1 MYSKTEAVSVLD
13 GPARAELLLQKRML
27 EDRANMTIGRR
38 GQSYSF
44 KRGCWRTER
53 IATIDVYLPSLG
65 IFTSKYTNID
75 CMLFS

>member
-38 GQSYSF
+38 GQSYSCR
-44 KRGCWRTER
+44 RGCWRTEPK
-53 IATIDVYLPSLG
+53 ATIDVYLPSLG
-65 IFTSKYTNID
+65 IFKYTNID